1 MSKTKNI
8 QPLGLFIQQGKIGD
22 VFYTDKKSN
31 YIHSLCQYYKRT
43 ATCDALKA
51 IEEDKVVTLLK
62 VTILE

>member
-8 QPLGLFIQQGKIGD
+8 QPVGLFVQQGKVGE

-43 ATCDALKA
+43 ATCESIKA
-51 IEEDKVVTLLK
+51 IEGDAIINLLK
-62 VTILE
+62 VTLME